1 MAFQWTRRVL
11 LALAPA
17 ALLALA
23 ACDSSTIESQFR
35 PTRVVAFGDALSDM
49 GQVGNE
55 PHTIDNSTDV
65 WVNFLARSYGVQT
78 PLKPAAAGGTVYATT
93 NARVT
98 AKPDAAGNA
107 ATPTIK
113 EQIDTFLA
121 GQAFGPNDL
130 VIMQGGISDL
140 IVHIQAHRA
149 GTLSR
154 AQLLAAVRQTGLD
167 FAAQARRVVA
177 AGAQHVLIVGMY
189 DLAVTPWGIGTGIQ
203 SVVSEASRT
212 FNDTVLVEL
221 VTEGQHMLFIDTAL
235 LYNLMVNNPTGY
247 AFDSVT
253 APVCTSLDPGPGIG
267 IGTNQVSARQ
277 CTSANPATIVAGAN
291 VSRYLWA
298 DPVYPTS
305 SGHSRLAEYAYSRVI
320 QRW

>member
-35 PTRVVAFGDALSDM
+35 PTRIVAFGDAMTDM
-49 GQVGNE
+49 GQVGARR
-55 PHTIDNSTDV
+55 HTIDNAADV
-65 WVNFLARSYGVQT
+65 WVNYVARSYGIET
-78 PLKPAAAGGTVYATT
+78 PLKAAAAGGTVYATE
-93 NARVT
+93 NARIT

-121 GQAFGPNDL
+121 GNSFGANDL

-149 GTLSR
+149 GTLTR
-154 AQLLAAVRQTGLD
+154 EQMLAAVRQTGLD

-177 AGAQHVLIVGMY
+177 AGAQHVLIMGMY
-189 DLAVTPWGIGTGIQ
+189 DLSVTPYGIGTGIQ

-212 FNDTVLVEL
+212 YNDAVLVEL
-221 VTEGQHMLFIDTAL
+221 VTEGQNMLFIDTAL
-235 LYNLMVNNPTGY
+235 LYNLMVNNPAGY

-253 APVCTSLDPGPGIG
+253 VPVCTSVDPGPGIG
-267 IGTNQVSARQ
+267 IGTNQVNARL
-277 CTSANPATIVAGAN
+277 CTSATTVAGST
-291 VSRYLWA
+291 VTRYLWA

-305 SGHSRLAEYAYSRVI
+305 SGHSRLGEYAYSRVI